1 MLRYI
6 YLNIQFFYFRGQP
19 KYSAESS
26 YKPGTRKA
34 SHPMEVSGYKGY
46 AAGHAS
52 SNSFIKDVSV
62 SKDVITP
69 IESKTM
75 DLIVVDSYKVSNIY

>member
-1 MLRYI
+1 MLRY
-6 YLNIQFFYFRGQP
+6 
-19 KYSAESS
+19 
-26 YKPGTRKA
+26 
-34 SHPMEVSGYKGY
+34 
-46 AAGHAS
+46 HAS